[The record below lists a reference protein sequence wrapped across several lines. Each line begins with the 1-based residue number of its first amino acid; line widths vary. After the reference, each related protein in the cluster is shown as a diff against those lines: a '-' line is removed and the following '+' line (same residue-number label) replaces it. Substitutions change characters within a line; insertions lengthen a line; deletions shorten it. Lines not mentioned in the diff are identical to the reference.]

1 MSHICAN
8 NEYRLKETLQTDRK
22 TSSFVSLSSICV
34 YLNLK
39 VVHVFGFSLKDF
51 SFRLRANVSK
61 VTVPWENPT
70 PLVSFRV
77 VFVLCSYNRR
87 NNCTFYRCTENFTNH
102 FQFFTRFVQCGSRRF
117 SLDVILCYGRSTI
130 LIKDFQFYSKPS
142 GNYYSAAVKK
152 MISWNSTGHCYYSSE
167 F

>member
-8 NEYRLKETLQTDRK
+8 DEYRSQVEATTRPENIVIRYI
-22 TSSFVSLSSICV
+22 SFVSLSR
-34 YLNLK
+34 LFMFWNLK
-39 VVHVFGFSLKDF
+39 VIDVFAPLHRYFQGHS
-51 SFRLRANVSK
+51 
-61 VTVPWENPT
+61 PWEHPT

-77 VFVLCSYNRR
+77 FFVLCSYDRR
-87 NNCTFYRCTENFTNH
+87 NCTFYRCAENFTNH

-117 SLDVILCYGRSTI
+117 SVDVILCYGRFSI
-130 LIKDFQFYSKPS
+130 LIKDFQFYSNPC